1 MEIKKLIS
9 TILFC
14 VVAVVAAAQ
23 NLSVT
28 YVAKNAVRVR
38 YANKASKSDLPD
50 WLYVKHDELK
60 QADITAVVKGNTL
73 TLKDKTGKTV
83 FKATAHQLA
92 GSEATLAFNSPKDE
106 CLFGL
111 GQFQDGYSNVRG
123 LSRRLTQ
130 VNTQIS
136 IPMLSSSKGYGIL
149 WNNYG

>member
-1 MEIKKLIS
+1 MRKLIS

-38 YANKASKSDLPD
+38 FTNQTAKSDLPD
-50 WLYVKHDELK
+50 WLYVKHDVLK

-73 TLKDKTGKTV
+73 IVKDKTGKAI
-83 FKATAHQLA
+83 FSAKAHQLV
-92 GSEATLAFNSPKDE
+92 GSEATLTFDSPKDE

-123 LSRRLTQ
+123 LSRRLTR
-130 VNTQIS
+130 
-136 IPMLSSSKGYGIL
+136 
-149 WNNYG
+149 